1 VALPDRQG
9 VKLRSEPP
17 TIPAAAVTDSETRP
31 ISRAVGCSL
40 MSRGSEAAAPVAVIL
55 LGLPQMHMHHP
66 FRCCVA
72 MRLRVETRHR
82 CLSCA
87 RRSRSS
93 SVEEI
98 VDEFD
103 YQSAGDESEVKSL
116 LVVDKSL
123 VARSR
128 TRHCSCSA
136 SSCVGAHYCSV
147 PPVRTPLRLIA
158 RPAQRTLRLSRGS
171 SRLYGW

>member
-1 VALPDRQG
+1 
-9 VKLRSEPP
+9 EPP
-17 TIPAAAVTDSETRP
+17 TTPAAAVTDSGTRP

-55 LGLPQMHMHHP
+55 VELLQIHMHHP

-72 MRLRVETRHR
+72 MRLRVETRDR

-98 VDEFD
+98 HDEFD
-103 YQSAGDESEVKSL
+103 CQSARDDSEVKSL
-116 LVVDKSL
+116 LVVDESL
-123 VARSR
+123 ASGRTVAAVLD
-128 TRHCSCSA
+128 H
-136 SSCVGAHYCSV
+136 
-147 PPVRTPLRLIA
+147 LRKAGL
-158 RPAQRTLRLSRGS
+158 TKDCWL
-171 SRLYGW
+171 